1 MGADVSCHFR
11 SPGFVLARYSGLTQ
25 LYHANPKHTRF
36 CVDLPPADAHALVMD
51 DQQFLVRL
59 GEEVRTRR
67 RMKGWSQ
74 EDLAGETGV
83 HVNQVSLVERGGVN
97 ASLIV
102 TRKIAEGLGMKLSE
116 LLAGAGE

>member
-1 MGADVSCHFR
+1 
-11 SPGFVLARYSGLTQ
+11 
-25 LYHANPKHTRF
+25 
-36 CVDLPPADAHALVMD
+36 MD
-51 DQQFLVRL
+51 DQEFLAKI

-74 EDLAGETGV
+74 EDLAGEARV

-102 TRKIAEGLGMKLSE
+102 ARKIAEALGLRLSAIIAAAE
-116 LLAGAGE
+116 